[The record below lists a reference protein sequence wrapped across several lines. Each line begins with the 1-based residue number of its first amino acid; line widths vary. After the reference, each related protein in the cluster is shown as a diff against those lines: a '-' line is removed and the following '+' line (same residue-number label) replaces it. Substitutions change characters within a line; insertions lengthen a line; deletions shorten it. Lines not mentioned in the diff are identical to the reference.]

1 MSTSASTESRGRE
14 ETAQLR
20 ALAAV
25 IEPVVGAVYFVP
37 EAHDAYHQLG
47 YEPSPGPAT
56 DEWGSRHWGKV
67 MMTDYVT
74 YFCSRGAMLGE
85 VPGEVI
91 AAAFG
96 VFKPEIVVEAIRQG
110 RQITDAR
117 TIWDARTR
125 GGTAHLVR
133 ILGERPDKIDR
144 VNELLARAGEGL
156 EVPAR
161 PMYAGL
167 LAYGLPGDDEPV
179 LTMWRLAERLRE
191 FRGDAHTVAF
201 SALGFDGCEIQLLS
215 ERCAG
220 MPPKTYTV
228 TRGWSDEDLD
238 AAEARLTSRGLL
250 ADGAATEA
258 GRAAREEVEQLIDR
272 LCMSMTDS
280 LGDDAPELI
289 GILRDWGQMIR
300 DADGYYPSSPQ
311 EALMGDEIQD
321 WMQAHGLRRFTGQG
335 HTGGPTDGRE

>member
-1 MSTSASTESRGRE
+1 VSTSTGTESTTRE

-25 IEPVVGAVYFVP
+25 IEPVVGAVYFAP

-47 YEPSPGPAT
+47 YESSPGPAT
-56 DEWGSRHWGKV
+56 DEWGAKHWGAV

-74 YFCSRGAMLGE
+74 YFRSRGAMLGE
-85 VPGEVI
+85 ASGEVI

-96 VFKPEIVVEAIRQG
+96 VFKPEIVVEAIRLG
-110 RQITDAR
+110 REITDAR

-125 GGTAHLVR
+125 GGTAQLVR
-133 ILGERPDKIDR
+133 ILGERPDRIDR
-144 VNELLARAGEGL
+144 ANELLARAGEGL
-156 EVPAR
+156 HVPAR

-179 LTMWRLAERLRE
+179 LKLWRLAERLRE
-191 FRGDAHTVAF
+191 FRGDAHVAAF
-201 SALGFDGCEIQLLS
+201 SSLGFDGCEIQLLT

-220 MPPKTYTV
+220 MPPRTYVV
-228 TRGWSDEDLD
+228 TRGWDDADLD
-238 AAEARLTSRGLL
+238 AAEARLTRRGLL
-250 ADGAATEA
+250 ADGEATEA
-258 GRAAREEVEQLIDR
+258 GRAVREEVEQWTDR
-272 LCMSMTDS
+272 LCMSMTDA

-289 GILRDWGQMIR
+289 GILREWGQKIR

-321 WMQAHGLRRFTGQG
+321 WMEARGLPRFTGQG
-335 HTGGPTDGRE
+335 HTGGR